1 MDTLRREQISAE
13 FRKVEA
19 VLAATPAFDSSRGIS
34 TEEFK
39 GRQRRVWE
47 ALETAGFDAG
57 FVFSDEHYN
66 GDVAY
71 LGGNT
76 NISIEQVA
84 GVIGA
89 NGFHIIAGL
98 EGGYV
103 VEQLAP
109 RAEAPVHKVE
119 MLQLAGEDYPIDAEL
134 PEEVFEIA
142 CGKTPKRIALL
153 SPREVVSVMLVE
165 VM

>member
-1 MDTLRREQISAE
+1 MDTLRREQINAE

-71 LGGNT
+71 LSGNT

-84 GVIGA
+84 GVIGT

-109 RAEAPVHKVE
+109 
-119 MLQLAGEDYPIDAEL
+119 G
-134 PEEVFEIA
+134 
-142 CGKTPKRIALL
+142 PKRRYTRSKCYSWQVRTTLL
-153 SPREVVSVMLVE
+153 TLNFPKKSLRFSVFQLHQYTIPQVF
-165 VM
+165 